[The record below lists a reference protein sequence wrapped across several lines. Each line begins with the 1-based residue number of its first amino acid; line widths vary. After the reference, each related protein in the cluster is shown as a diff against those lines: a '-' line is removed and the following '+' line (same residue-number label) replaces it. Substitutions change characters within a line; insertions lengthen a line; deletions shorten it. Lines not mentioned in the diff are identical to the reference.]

1 MDTISQAEAL
11 AGCEICV
18 PTEKAADLGEGR
30 FLVTDLIGC
39 AVATVAGAG
48 LGVVADVWE
57 SGGAAVLVVRRE
69 DGSGERLIPLS
80 AAVCPVIDI
89 AARRIEVDP
98 PDGLLDL
105 NEI

>member
-1 MDTISQAEAL
+1 MDTIGQAEAL

-18 PTEKAADLGEGR
+18 PGEKAVPLADGR
-30 FLVTDLIGC
+30 FLVADLIGC
-39 AVATVAGAG
+39 AVATAGGRA
-48 LGVVADVWE
+48 LGVVTDVWE
-57 SGGAAVLVVRRE
+57 SGGAAVLVVKRE